1 MSGVLHRRMPDHS
14 LKDWLD
20 CLESRHPVEIDLGLE
35 RVAAVASRLQLF
47 DQHIHTF
54 SIAGTNGK
62 GSVAAVLTAGLVA
75 EGYCVGTYTSPHL
88 VRFNERIQI
97 DGEMVDDTAIVAGF
111 EAVEAAREDISLTY
125 FETAT
130 LAALWIFR
138 ARGVDQRVLEV
149 GLGGRLDAVNIIDAD
164 VSVITSIGLDHTDW
178 LGESREVIAVE
189 KAGIARSGLPCVV
202 AEPDPPI
209 TLVRALSER
218 GAIAHYLG
226 QDWRIIHGNLR
237 TMGGARLQLPQ
248 SNGLL
253 DRNVGAAL
261 QAIEC
266 SGSGRLSSRLRE
278 AVSGVRLPGRLTELE
293 IGGVHAILDVAH
305 NTESVV
311 ALVNYLRQNPSQN
324 STRAIFG
331 VMRDKPVHDMIDACS
346 GVFDEW
352 NLISLPD
359 VPRAMQIDDLGHKI
373 GREPVITTGVFGE
386 VWSDVLRRSEPGDR
400 IVVFGSFYTVSEA
413 LRFLDRGC

>member
-1 MSGVLHRRMPDHS
+1 MLHRGMSDHS
-14 LKDWLD
+14 LKDWLH

-88 VRFNERIQI
+88 ARFNERIQI
-97 DGEMVDDTAIVAGF
+97 DGEMVDDAAIVAAF
-111 EAVEAAREDISLTY
+111 EAVEAALEGISLTY

-209 TLVRALSER
+209 TLLSALSER
-218 GAIAHYLG
+218 GAIAHYMG
-226 QDWRIIHGNLR
+226 QDWRIINGQLR
-237 TMGGARLQLPQ
+237 TRGGARLQLPQ

-266 SGSGRLSSRLRE
+266 SGVARLTKTLLE
-278 AVSGVRLPGRLTELE
+278 TMSGVSLPGRQTALE
-293 IGGVHAILDVAH
+293 IGGVDAILDVAH
-305 NTESVV
+305 NTDSVA
-311 ALVNYLRQNPSQN
+311 ALVAHLRENPCQRA
-324 STRAIFG
+324 TRAIFG
-331 VMRDKPVHDMIDACS
+331 VMRDKPVRDMIAACS

-352 NLISLPD
+352 NLISLWD
-359 VPRAMQIDDLGHKI
+359 VPRAMPVEDVSHKI
-373 GREPVITTGVFGE
+373 GLERVKTTGAFGE

-413 LRFLDRGC
+413 LIFLDSGC